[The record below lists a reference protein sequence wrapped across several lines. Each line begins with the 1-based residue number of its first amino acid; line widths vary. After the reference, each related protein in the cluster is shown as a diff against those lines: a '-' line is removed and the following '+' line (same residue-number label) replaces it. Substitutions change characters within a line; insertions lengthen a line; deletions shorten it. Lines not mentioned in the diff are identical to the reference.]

1 MIAPS
6 TLSSSGLEMVA
17 TAAAT
22 LIHQNSSNVG
32 AMLLPF
38 FTYKKGGLRQLE
50 SQLTQRI
57 VGKGLSVDRGFS
69 APFKTKP
76 DPREASSQGGSLSV
90 LPHRSVSFLS
100 RSFTGMT
107 CQVRPLELRGRFLE
121 SPMALFQ
128 VSMEAVKAWWRIH
141 RGGRDAAFPRHGL
154 H

>member
-1 MIAPS
+1 MNMIAPS

-57 VGKGLSVDRGFS
+57 VGKGLSVDRAS
-69 APFKTKP
+69 AC
-76 DPREASSQGGSLSV
+76 SSSPSPIQERPQGGSLSV
-90 LPHRSVSFLS
+90 LPR
-100 RSFTGMT
+100 
-107 CQVRPLELRGRFLE
+107 
-121 SPMALFQ
+121 
-128 VSMEAVKAWWRIH
+128 
-141 RGGRDAAFPRHGL
+141 
-154 H
+154 